1 MLNSML
7 PLNYH
12 MLIQFNQNIKILNN
26 IEIEIK
32 IQTFSMFQLH
42 NK

>member
-7 PLNYH
+7 PLDYD
-12 MLIQFNQNIKILNN
+12 MLIQFNQNIKFLNN
-26 IEIEIK
+26 VKIEIK
-32 IQTFSMFQLH
+32 IQTLNMFQLH

>member
-1 MLNSML
+1 
-7 PLNYH
+7 

-42 NK
+42 NKWK

>member
-7 PLNYH
+7 PLDYH

-26 IEIEIK
+26 VKIEIK
-32 IQTFSMFQLH
+32 IQTLNMFQLH
-42 NK
+42 KK